1 MLQVALQIHQEVPPY
16 NMEEWQPEDLVANV
30 PVKQLLHIFDAILVI
45 KCDVD
50 EILIVTDR
58 ILLRHRLS

>member
-1 MLQVALQIHQEVPPY
+1 MRQEATQTRLETSPAYMLEGKP
-16 NMEEWQPEDLVANV
+16 EELVANV
-30 PVKQLLHIFDAILVI
+30 PVKQLLHIFDAILAL

-58 ILLRHRLS
+58 ILLCHRPS